1 MLKTHAKEYKIAIL
15 KLWRFRL
22 VARTHASHA
31 WNTGSIPVG
40 ATLVRTFKVL
50 IFFAYVELSRF
61 LKREY
66 GFSREGVMIDKPC
79 LSRPARRELHP
90 RFVRPIA
97 ASLVD

>member
-1 MLKTHAKEYKIAIL
+1 
-15 KLWRFRL
+15 
-22 VARTHASHA
+22 
-31 WNTGSIPVG
+31 
-40 ATLVRTFKVL
+40 
-50 IFFAYVELSRF
+50 VELSRF

-66 GFSREGVMIDKPC
+66 GFSREGVVIDKPC